1 MTPDFGQLE
10 MEGAAALTVPTPRIG
25 LGGDPGGWRYNNDY
39 SRPRF
44 GGVREGVGGGEPEA
58 GRR

>member
-25 LGGDPGGWRYNNDY
+25 LGGDPGGL
-39 SRPRF
+39 
-44 GGVREGVGGGEPEA
+44 EIQQ
-58 GRR
+58 